1 MLPRTSGVSHCLS
14 TVNSSSVNGI
24 LTGTM
29 SFSLKLPPIVFRINL
44 QTINALLDLS
54 TRKFDSL
61 PTPIHI
67 LLKEWSSLWAPQKH
81 PSRLRNPG
89 VSYKTQ
95 DMSSCSESAT
105 VIYILLRQ
113 RGNEW
118 ANFAWGEMLRTKV
131 LDHSKPKWNHIKCL
145 NRLFSGSGL
154 PWRCWV

>member
-1 MLPRTSGVSHCLS
+1 MALHLVLLQETLLVQHLQAEVQGAFPPFALSAEDPDIEIHRSSSASINENNVVKVMLLRTSGVSHCLS

-67 LLKEWSSLWAPQKH
+67 LLK
-81 PSRLRNPG
+81 
-89 VSYKTQ
+89 
-95 DMSSCSESAT
+95 D
-105 VIYILLRQ
+105 
-113 RGNEW
+113 
-118 ANFAWGEMLRTKV
+118 
-131 LDHSKPKWNHIKCL
+131 
-145 NRLFSGSGL
+145 
-154 PWRCWV
+154 